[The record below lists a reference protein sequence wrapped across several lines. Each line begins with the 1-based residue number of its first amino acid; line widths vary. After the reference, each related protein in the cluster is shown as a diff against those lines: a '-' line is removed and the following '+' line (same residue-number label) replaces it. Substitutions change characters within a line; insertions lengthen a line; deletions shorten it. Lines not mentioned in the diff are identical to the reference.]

1 MRQLVRQSL
10 LLLALLVGVAR
21 NGFREKRPREVQ
33 RVLLI
38 RPDHLGDLLFTTPAL
53 AELRLALPEAHIT
66 YLVGPWSG
74 EVVARNPYVD
84 VVETCAFPGFRR
96 ERQGA
101 LEPYRLLWRLAREL
115 RGQRY
120 DLAIVLRPDFWW
132 GVWLVYLAGIPLRVG
147 CAGDLQTPF
156 LTWALPEHK
165 GEHAVRQ
172 NLRLVQAAALLAKD
186 INTFHQKPAKPSP
199 AQMALLRDVAPGQGQ
214 PPMEFPPTDEER
226 AWVRERLRRA
236 GLQEHA
242 RVVVIHPGTGAPV
255 KLWEM
260 GSWARVADELIR
272 ASGVQMVLTGSESE
286 REQVEGIHRQMQQP
300 ALALIGET
308 DLGKL
313 AALLAGAD
321 LVLGVDNGPLHL
333 AAAQGTPTV
342 RLYGPTDPRVFGPW
356 GDSMLHTVVQA
367 RQPCAGCE
375 AIPCGRLDWSAA
387 ELPNHPCVRSL
398 PVEAVVAAAKTK
410 LEQQAAKHAE
420 QA

>member
-1 MRQLVRQSL
+1 MRQLVRQGL
-10 LLLALLVGVAR
+10 LLLALLVGGAR
-21 NGFREKRPREVQ
+21 NGFMRKYPHEVK

-53 AELRLALPEAHIT
+53 AELRQALPEAHIS
-66 YLVGPWSG
+66 YLVGPWSR
-74 EVVARNPYVD
+74 EVVARNSHVD

-101 LEPYRLLWRLAREL
+101 LEPYRLLWRLACEL
-115 RGQRY
+115 RRHRY

-156 LTWALPEHK
+156 LTWALPEHE

-186 INTFHQKPAKPSP
+186 INTSHQKIGKLSS
-199 AQMALLRDVAPGQGQ
+199 AQIALLSDVAPVQGQ
-214 PPMEFPPTDEER
+214 PPMEFSPTDEEW
-226 AWVRERLRRA
+226 AWVRERLGR
-236 GLQEHA
+236 GDVQENA
-242 RVVVIHPGTGAPV
+242 RIVVIHPGTGAPV
-255 KLWEM
+255 KLWEVR
-260 GSWARVADELIR
+260 SWARVADELIR
-272 ASGVQMVLTGSESE
+272 ANGIQVVLTGSESE
-286 REQVEGIHRQMQQP
+286 REQVEGIHAQIQQP

-308 DLGKL
+308 DLGRL
-313 AALLAGAD
+313 AALLARAD

-333 AAAQGTPTV
+333 ATAQGTPTV

-356 GDSMLHTVVQA
+356 GDPKLHTVVQA
-367 RQPCAGCE
+367 TQPCTGCA